1 MPRYSLP
8 LLLLVALLAVAVV
21 HFIPTRAPVELPAP
35 TVTLSDR
42 AASDQDDVCVWVH
55 PTDPAKSTVIASDK
69 HANRLL
75 VYDLAGQTVQAVDV
89 KYPGN
94 IDTRSGFPLAGSTV
108 DVVAVTLRGDKSLA
122 VFRVDPESRKLTR
135 VDDGNIATGDNYG
148 CCLHRSAKSGK
159 FYAIVTSYPGTVTHL
174 ELADDGTGKVR
185 GKKVRSWKVSGV
197 CEAAVADD
205 ATGRV
210 FVAEESKGV
219 WEIGGEPDDPAP
231 AALVIKVGQ
240 NGLNGEVEGLGLFP
254 TGNDTGYLIVS
265 DQGKNAFRVYRR
277 EGKHEYI
284 GAFAVK
290 GAVDTDG
297 IEVVAANL
305 GPRFPDGLFAC
316 HTAAKSPCPVLLT
329 PWAAIAKTFDPPL
342 ALPKIGKGK

>member
-1 MPRYSLP
+1 MPRYTLP
-8 LLLLVALLAVAVV
+8 LLLVALLAVAVV
-21 HFIPTRAPVELPAP
+21 SFLPVRAPVELPAP

-42 AASDQDDVCVWVH
+42 AARDQDDMCVWVH
-55 PTDPAKSTVIASDK
+55 PADPAKSTVIASDK
-69 HANRLL
+69 HANKLF

-94 IDTRSGFPLAGSTV
+94 VDTRRGFPLAGNTV
-108 DVVAVTLRGDKSLA
+108 DVVAVNLRGEKSLA
-122 VFRVDPESRKLTR
+122 VFRVDAESRTLTR
-135 VDDGNIATGDNYG
+135 VDDGTIATGDNYG
-148 CCLHRSAKSGK
+148 CCLYRSAKSGQ
-159 FYAIVTSYPGTVTHL
+159 FYAIITSYPGTVTHL

-185 GKKVRSWKVSGV
+185 GKKVRSWKVGGV
-197 CEAAVADD
+197 CESAVADD

-219 WEIGGEPDDPAP
+219 WEIGGEPDDTAP

-240 NGLNGEVEGLGLFP
+240 NGLNGEVEGLALFP

-265 DQGKNAFRVYRR
+265 DQGKNTFRVYRS

-305 GPRFPDGLFAC
+305 GPGFSDGLFAC

-329 PWAAIAKTFDPPL
+329 PWGAIAKTFDPPL
-342 ALPKIGKGK
+342 ALPKAGKEK